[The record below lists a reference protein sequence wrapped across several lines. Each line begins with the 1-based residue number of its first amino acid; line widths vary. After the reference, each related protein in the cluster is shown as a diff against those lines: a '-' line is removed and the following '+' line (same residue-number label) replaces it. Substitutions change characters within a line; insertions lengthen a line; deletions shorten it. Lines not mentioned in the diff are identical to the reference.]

1 METANQLY
9 RSSQSPLPF
18 KEWLKREQIK
28 GKLKI
33 HQKEYI
39 NANGNEEEEIEM
51 LDDTQLNDE
60 AYLLNNGY
68 NDNSK
73 NLLPNKFLFG
83 LALGIGATLLIQKL
97 LKK

>member
-39 NANGNEEEEIEM
+39 NATG
-51 LDDTQLNDE
+51 
-60 AYLLNNGY
+60 
-68 NDNSK
+68 S
-73 NLLPNKFLFG
+73 
-83 LALGIGATLLIQKL
+83 
-97 LKK
+97 

>member
-9 RSSQSPLPF
+9 KSSQSPLPF

-28 GKLKI
+28 GKLET
-33 HQKEYI
+33 HQKQYI
-39 NANGNEEEEIEM
+39 NANG
-51 LDDTQLNDE
+51 DDDVQVTSDIQPND
-60 AYLLNNGY
+60 
-68 NDNSK
+68 DKSK
-73 NLLPNKFLFG
+73 HKFLFG

>member
-9 RSSQSPLPF
+9 RNSQSPLPF

-33 HQKEYI
+33 NEKEYI
-39 NANGNEEEEIEM
+39 NANGDEEVENETEVEVE
-51 LDDTQLNDE
+51 DCPPPPK
-60 AYLLNNGY
+60 
-68 NDNSK
+68 DNSAM
-73 NLLPNKFLFG
+73 KFLFG
-83 LALGIGATLLIQKL
+83 LTLGIGATLLVQRL

>member
-33 HQKEYI
+33 HQNEYV
-39 NANGNEEEEIEM
+39 NANGNEEEEIETI
-51 LDDTQLNDE
+51 DDALITENQE
-60 AYLLNNGY
+60 YE
-68 NDNSK
+68 DNSK
-73 NLLPNKFLFG
+73 NLLPNKFFFG